1 MTAIAPVPKLQFF
14 DANGNPLVG
23 GKLYTYAAG
32 TTTPLATYTDNGGGT
47 TNANPVILDSRGEA
61 SVWLGTLPYKFKLTT
76 STDVDVWTVDNLNG
90 PDDVTLAALINSSD
104 AAKGDALVAVKRIA
118 TGAVATTVHAWIEAT
133 DGFNVVGEFAALKD
147 GTDQT
152 SAVQLAVTACGARSG
167 GTVVIPRGCK
177 FNVKNLTFPQR
188 CNLEFWMDDD
198 LSRPNPYTILGSNE
212 MVLFQANAN
221 ADGIVNEHR
230 ITAPFHPGFGI
241 DLRRDVP
248 GQDAHLGPGQV
259 RIPDASTP
267 ARASYNIWDQQ
278 VDCWRMVYEIYGGD
292 YSNFTGVKQ
301 YTWRRVITLTGIG
314 TGNYSAAPAVGQML
328 TGTVSGARGWFL
340 SSTSTTTSLL
350 WLDGKF
356 AAGDSVTGT
365 GITAATTASSVAF
378 TLTGMPGLAQDLR
391 RGFWSVG
398 LPPGSTRDQFAVG
411 GRIGAVRTR
420 TAGQYIEE
428 AVLDPGFTWADS
440 YEGSPINGFHVI
452 YDTSVA
458 AASRRLYKRKYGE
471 TLNRQVVGSLSA
483 SLTFGNSLTVAAAA
497 HNISSVTK
505 PSGAGVYRV
514 TFFNSMAS
522 SDYQVQIGASSF
534 SDRFQRVTTKTP
546 TYIDITNYNSSGSIA
561 DLAGS
566 IDVSVFLGDI

>member
-1 MTAIAPVPKLQFF
+1 MASISPIPKLQFF
-14 DANGNPLVG
+14 DNNGDPLVG

-32 TTTPLATYTDNGGGT
+32 TTTPLATYTDAGGGT

-61 SVWLGTLPYKFKLTT
+61 SVWLGTSPYKFKLTT
-76 STDVDVWTVDNLNG
+76 SANVDVWTVDNLNG

-118 TGAVATTVHAWIEAT
+118 TGAVATTVHSWIEAT
-133 DGFNVVGEFAALKD
+133 DGFNTVGEFAALKD

-152 SAVQLAVTACGARSG
+152 AAVQLAVTAVGARAG

-177 FNVKNLTFPQR
+177 FNIKNITFPQR
-188 CNLEFWMDDD
+188 CNLEYWMDDD

-212 MVLFQANAN
+212 KVLFQANAN
-221 ADGIVNEHR
+221 SDGIVNEHR
-230 ITAPFHPGFGI
+230 VTAPFHPGFGI

-248 GQDAHLGPGQV
+248 GQDSHLGPGQV
-259 RIPDASTP
+259 RIPSASVP
-267 ARASYNIWDQQ
+267 GRASYNLWDQQ
-278 VDCWRMVYEIYGGD
+278 VDSWRLVYEIYGGD
-292 YSNFTGVKQ
+292 YTSFNGVKQ
-301 YTWRRVITLTGIG
+301 YTWRRVVTLTGIG
-314 TGNYSAAPAVGQML
+314 TGNYSAAPAVGQLL

-340 SSTSTTTSLL
+340 SSTATTTSLL

-365 GITAATTASSVAF
+365 GVTAATSASSVSF
-378 TLTGMPGLAQDLR
+378 VLTGMPGLSQDLR

-398 LPPGSTRDQFAVG
+398 LPPGSVRDQFAVG
-411 GRIGAVRTR
+411 GRIGVSRTR

-428 AVLDPGFTWADS
+428 TVNDPGYTWVDS
-440 YEGSPINGFHVI
+440 YEGSPINGFHII
-452 YDTSVA
+452 YDTGVA

-471 TLNRQVVGSLSA
+471 AINRQVVGSLSA
-483 SLTFGNSLTVAAAA
+483 SVTFSDSLTVSSKA
-497 HNISSVTK
+497 HNIASVTK
-505 PSGAGVYRV
+505 PGGTGVYRI
-514 TFFNSMAS
+514 TFFNSLDS
-522 SDYQVQIGASSF
+522 SDYQVQIASS
-534 SDRFQRVTTKTP
+534 SITDRYQRITTKTS
-546 TYIDITNYNSSGSIA
+546 TYVDITNYNSSASAA